1 MSIEF
6 GTPLSIELLVPIRLL
21 LLLFFKPPVKPV
33 IHLMKKQLNMGSATT
48 ASAAVELTMMI
59 LQISGVPDNFFLFLR
74 YFWRSVGPFGKKS
87 EFLAAYQT
95 QIEVQN
101 WKRSD
106 SGPGSDRSDPR
117 GCTGQAIKSNA
128 RAWIFTYSQ

>member
-48 ASAAVELTMMI
+48 ASAAVELTMTI
-59 LQISGVPDNFFLFLR
+59 LQISGVPENFFLIFTI
-74 YFWRSVGPFGKKS
+74 
-87 EFLAAYQT
+87 FLAICRTFWQE
-95 QIEVQN
+95 IGVF
-101 WKRSD
+101 
-106 SGPGSDRSDPR
+106 GSISDP
-117 GCTGQAIKSNA
+117 N
-128 RAWIFTYSQ
+128 

>member
-59 LQISGVPDNFFLFLR
+59 LQISGVPDNFFF
-74 YFWRSVGPFGKKS
+74 YDIFGKKS

-117 GCTGQAIKSNA
+117 GCTGIDQ
-128 RAWIFTYSQ
+128 FL